1 MPCQQL
7 TIDLKHDR
15 PVVSTMGCD
24 ETFRR
29 SKSSSVLLLLATLLF
44 SLCIPISQANLNQ
57 TEDGGQMFLSCL
69 QDDQCSLTS
78 VASGEEVI
86 SNNVFASP
94 AQTETVTLEF
104 DMAPQQV
111 DLALLPT
118 QLSSME
124 LDLRFTGEFSG
135 YNKPE
140 LEVAL
145 ILGST
150 VTTWDFESD
159 FVPSVSA
166 TSPYTLEDENLNLNG
181 ERVLWPGDPVR
192 LRMTFVLDRP
202 GTWEL
207 HLRGS
212 SSLVLEIPWSEDI
225 VERNSDEPSSDYE
238 PRETEFE
245 TVHYGALVENDRDCW
260 IFEIDQH
267 ELLNIYLEWESVP
280 IELQQSHGLPDL
292 IQPSGRLSSTPDIV
306 VREDDDSTRT
316 TYRWRALPVGEY
328 TFCFGGTAG
337 KFQPYAWTGQ
347 LAFEGVGPV
356 TPDDFDGR
364 ALYPAG
370 SAVIG
375 DEDASRSLSPQ
386 TFGFLFLAFFILVG
400 FLIDGLRN
408 STSALLR
415 FGAFTPGVILLMI
428 GGIVHP
434 LWAIADEVQG
444 EDEILLEDLIEMRLQ
459 QLWDVS
465 FPGVPEQV
473 LVTHTGSTW
482 GMLDG
487 DRLQLRLDIEQ
498 AIPLPDGRWQLI
510 VPELQELRL
519 DQAIFSQVAR
529 GGLESFDDGMLEQQT
544 VRFVLLAGRS
554 LLLDLLMLEA
564 MMVVEQPPKSSIFHV
579 DFEMV
584 ETSATGSVSVPAW
597 GTRPVSVSES
607 DWTILQGSLFPE
619 RISVSLCDCELDL
632 LDVRFIASSGFDTG
646 DIPQNINI
654 ENASGVIPF
663 AAPVSVLGL
672 VLCAVASRG
681 EYSRR
686 AKARQLANRMFQNQ
700 TKWD

>member
-1 MPCQQL
+1 
-7 TIDLKHDR
+7 
-15 PVVSTMGCD
+15 MGCD

-225 VERNSDEPSSDYE
+225 VERLS
-238 PRETEFE
+238 
-245 TVHYGALVENDRDCW
+245 
-260 IFEIDQH
+260 
-267 ELLNIYLEWESVP
+267 
-280 IELQQSHGLPDL
+280 L
-292 IQPSGRLSSTPDIV
+292 IHI
-306 VREDDDSTRT
+306 
-316 TYRWRALPVGEY
+316 
-328 TFCFGGTAG
+328 
-337 KFQPYAWTGQ
+337 
-347 LAFEGVGPV
+347 
-356 TPDDFDGR
+356 
-364 ALYPAG
+364 
-370 SAVIG
+370 
-375 DEDASRSLSPQ
+375 
-386 TFGFLFLAFFILVG
+386 
-400 FLIDGLRN
+400 
-408 STSALLR
+408 
-415 FGAFTPGVILLMI
+415 
-428 GGIVHP
+428 
-434 LWAIADEVQG
+434 
-444 EDEILLEDLIEMRLQ
+444 
-459 QLWDVS
+459 
-465 FPGVPEQV
+465 
-473 LVTHTGSTW
+473 
-482 GMLDG
+482 
-487 DRLQLRLDIEQ
+487 
-498 AIPLPDGRWQLI
+498 
-510 VPELQELRL
+510 
-519 DQAIFSQVAR
+519 
-529 GGLESFDDGMLEQQT
+529 
-544 VRFVLLAGRS
+544 
-554 LLLDLLMLEA
+554 
-564 MMVVEQPPKSSIFHV
+564 
-579 DFEMV
+579 
-584 ETSATGSVSVPAW
+584 
-597 GTRPVSVSES
+597 
-607 DWTILQGSLFPE
+607 
-619 RISVSLCDCELDL
+619 
-632 LDVRFIASSGFDTG
+632 
-646 DIPQNINI
+646 
-654 ENASGVIPF
+654 
-663 AAPVSVLGL
+663 
-672 VLCAVASRG
+672 
-681 EYSRR
+681 
-686 AKARQLANRMFQNQ
+686 
-700 TKWD
+700 

>member
-1 MPCQQL
+1 
-7 TIDLKHDR
+7 
-15 PVVSTMGCD
+15 MGCSRMD
-24 ETFRR
+24 FQ
-29 SKSSSVLLLLATLLF
+29 SSQATVLLLLATLLLAV
-44 SLCIPISQANLNQ
+44 STPMAQANLNQ
-57 TEDGGQMFLSCL
+57 SQDGGQMYLSCL
-69 QDDQCSLTS
+69 QDNQCFLTA

-104 DMAPQQV
+104 DMDPQQFE
-111 DLALLPT
+111 LALLPN
-118 QLSSME
+118 QLNSME

-140 LEVAL
+140 LEVSL

-150 VTTWDFESD
+150 VTTWNFESD

-166 TSPYTLEDENLNLNG
+166 TSPYTLENENLNLNG
-181 ERVLWPGDPVR
+181 ERVLWPGDTVR

-212 SSLVLEIPWSEDI
+212 SSLLLEIPWSEN
-225 VERNSDEPSSDYE
+225 VENRNSDEPSSDYE
-238 PRETEFE
+238 PRQTEFE

-260 IFEIDQH
+260 TFEIVQH
-267 ELLNIYLEWESVP
+267 EVLNIYLEWESVP

-292 IQPSGRLSSTPDIV
+292 IQPTGRLSPAPDV
-306 VREDDDSTRT
+306 VVKEDDDLTRT

-328 TFCFGGTAG
+328 IFCFGGTAG
-337 KFQPYAWTGQ
+337 KFQPYTWTGQ
-347 LAFEGVGPV
+347 LAYEGVGPI
-356 TPDDFDGR
+356 TPDDFDGK
-364 ALYPAG
+364 AFYPAG
-370 SAVIG
+370 SAVVG
-375 DEDASRSLSPQ
+375 DEDAGISLSPQ
-386 TFGFLFLAFFILVG
+386 KFGFLTISFFILVG
-400 FLIDGLRN
+400 FLFDGLRN
-408 STSALLR
+408 STSVLLR
-415 FGAFTPGVILLMI
+415 FGAFTPGVLLLML

-444 EDEILLEDLIEMRLQ
+444 EDEILLDELIEMRLQ

-487 DRLQLRLDIEQ
+487 DRLQLRLEIEQ
-498 AIPLPDGRWQLI
+498 AIPLPDGRWQLV

-529 GGLESFDDGMLEQQT
+529 GGIESYDDGMLEQQT

-554 LLLDLLMLEA
+554 LLLDMLMLEA
-564 MMVVEQPPKSSIFHV
+564 MMVVEQPPTSSIFHV
-579 DFEMV
+579 DFDMV
-584 ETSATGSVSVPAW
+584 ETSPTGSVSVPAW
-597 GTRPVSVSES
+597 GTRPASVSES
-607 DWTILQGSLFPE
+607 EWTMLQGALFPE

-646 DIPQNINI
+646 DMPQNINI
-654 ENASGVIPF
+654 ENASGIIPY
-663 AAPVSVLGL
+663 AAPLSIVGL
-672 VLCAVASRG
+672 VLCSVSSRG
-681 EYSRR
+681 EFLRR
-686 AKARQLANRMFQNQ
+686 KKAKQLASRMFQGQ
-700 TKWD
+700 TKWE